1 MTSPANPTQTNA
13 AEKLK
18 TNEQKWSKPLMDAG
32 WTAIPSVIIER
43 QKALGLDALDVNIL
57 LHLAAYWW
65 TSDNKPHPSKATMAD
80 ALQVDPRTV
89 QRHIARLEA
98 AKLIRREQRRVEG
111 KGSKTNIYHFDGL
124 IEAAKPFALEKIKE
138 IADRTEQRKARVQSK
153 RAKLRLV
160 PSNDEE
166 L

>member
-1 MTSPANPTQTNA
+1 MTSPANPTQINA

-80 ALQVDPRTV
+80 ALQVDSRTV

-98 AKLIRREQRRVEG
+98 AKLIRREQRRIEG

-124 IEAAKPFALEKIKE
+124 IAAATPYALEKIKE
-138 IADRTEQRKARVQSK
+138 IADRTEQKKARVQRK
-153 RAKLRLV
+153 RATLRLV
-160 PSNDEE
+160 PSDDEE